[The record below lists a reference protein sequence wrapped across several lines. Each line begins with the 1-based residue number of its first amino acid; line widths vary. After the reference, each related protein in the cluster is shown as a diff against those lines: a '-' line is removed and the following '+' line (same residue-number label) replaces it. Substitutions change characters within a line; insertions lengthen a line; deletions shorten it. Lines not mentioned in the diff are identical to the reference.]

1 VGKWAIAFA
10 GLLSTSIFAIC
21 VACWALVW
29 AQQQG
34 LPESVMSEVTN
45 PSLLPAGRYQFVAEW
60 EAEKD
65 FAHKIGRKVEDQDAS
80 NGAAWE
86 VRVGEDTPNAHALF
100 GPYANILPGDYIAFF
115 RIKLLDEPVR
125 DFAFDLDACVDY
137 GKKVLNSVEVA
148 DLDLVQG
155 KFVQIPLAF
164 RLMGS
169 PLECRVFWRGN
180 VSVRIDKV
188 TLFRVEGVSIDRL
201 IYRAPQPNPTGEP
214 KDLPYY
220 SEPRPF
226 PELFP
231 RSKPPAQKLLVA
243 DLRPLP
249 TDWQFLLFTLQGLVN
264 RQKPQIYFLF
274 NPTDELWLDWLQKR
288 GWVKATEKVP
298 DARELLRR
306 FRSFVKGMVV
316 YDPLLPATKN
326 VATMIC
332 SVEDAVAASPRLAK
346 DLDLPV
352 IADLRGRWQTNAE
365 AYEWAFKNFYVSGDE
380 GRGTSKPKL
389 NHHVIACAY
398 PDHIGMRDYF
408 VQHRIFIF
416 WISGPVDGARRG
428 GDPNAEVRLMERLFA
443 QMPVNIPVMSYPW
456 AGQDVGIGE
465 GPGVTLFSEFGKF
478 LVGSINCTNLSVHS
492 GIVIPRLRQK
502 PASPLP
508 KLQPDK
514 VYYSFII
521 SDGDNLP
528 VLTIF
533 NFPQLWQSP
542 VRGKLPFGWT
552 ISPSAIML
560 IPAIVDY
567 YYATATPNDY
577 FLGAV
582 SGIGYCYP
590 DHYGKRFREPDR
602 KRVFDEFLNLTADYM
617 RWMDLRELWIMGITR
632 PELIRR
638 YAEKISSYYRTPH
651 SALGTNLR
659 ALFVDYGR
667 RLTDPNSVTYPTVRN
682 VAIFHAITGW
692 REEDSREERISRMV
706 NEIKEMTPTTR
717 PAFLHVFVWNWGFDL
732 EMLNEVAKR
741 LRSEY
746 VPVRPNHL
754 ALLYREWLTQQKLL
768 VRTPTQI
775 VAVEGTP
782 IAFTINAFN
791 ALGKIAEVALSVV
804 SGLEKAKVSPARLQ
818 IEASGEGNFTVVGIS
833 VSERVRIRLSSNSIE
848 KQVEIP
854 LEQLPQGEL
863 AAPLPRGL
871 VLRFAAKFEAE
882 HLAHLSGE
890 LKQDER
896 ASGKAVW
903 VAERNRAKI
912 GHIVYGPYTPLE
924 AGRYIALFR
933 LKRLSEGEGFIATVD
948 SCVGGG
954 SPITAEKRITA
965 KQLPVGQFR
974 LVPLEFVHPSDS
986 VETRVFWTGQADLA
1000 VDFVALFKVEK
1011 EESAH

>member
-10 GLLSTSIFAIC
+10 GLFGASMFVVC

-34 LPESVMSEVTN
+34 LPESVVSELTN
-45 PSLLPAGRYQFVAEW
+45 PNLLPGGCYQFVAEW

-86 VRVGEDTPNAHALF
+86 VRVGEDTPNNHALF

-115 RIKLLDEPVR
+115 RVKLLDEPVR
-125 DFAFDLDACVDY
+125 DFAFELDACVDY
-137 GKKVLNSVEVA
+137 GRRILNSVEVS

-155 KFVQIPLAF
+155 KFVQPPLAF
-164 RLMGS
+164 RLTGG

-188 TLFRVEGVSIDRL
+188 TLFRVEGVSIERL
-201 IYRAPQPNPTGEP
+201 IHRAPQPKPTGEP

-226 PELFP
+226 PEIFP

-249 TDWQFLLFTLQGLVN
+249 ADWQFLLFTLQGLVN
-264 RQKPQIYFLF
+264 RQKPQLYFLF

-288 GWVKATEKVP
+288 GWVKATEKVL
-298 DARELLRR
+298 DARDLLPR
-306 FRSFVKGMVV
+306 FRSLVKGMVI

-332 SVEDAVAASPRLAK
+332 GVEDAVAASPRLAK
-346 DLDLPV
+346 DLNLPV
-352 IADLRGRWQTNAE
+352 IADLRGRWQNNAE
-365 AYEWAFKNFYVSGDE
+365 AYEWAFKNLYGSGDE

-408 VQHRIFIF
+408 VQHRIFVF

-428 GDPNAEVRLMERLFA
+428 GDPNAEVRLMEKLFA

-492 GIVIPRLRQK
+492 GIFIPRLRQK
-502 PASPLP
+502 PAPPPP
-508 KLQPDK
+508 KLQLDK

-567 YYATATPNDY
+567 YYATAKPNDY

-602 KRVFDEFLNLTADYM
+602 KRVFDEFLNLTAHYM
-617 RWMDLRELWIMGITR
+617 QRMDLREIWVMGITH

-638 YAEKISSYYRTPH
+638 YAEKISTYRTPH

-667 RLTDPNSVTYPTVRN
+667 RLTDPNLVTYPTVRN
-682 VAIFHAITGW
+682 VSVFHAITGW
-692 REEDSREERISRMV
+692 REEDNREERITRMV
-706 NEIKEMTPTTR
+706 NEIRAMTSPTR

-741 LRSEY
+741 LGSEY
-746 VPVRPNHL
+746 VPVRPDHL
-754 ALLYREWLTQQKLL
+754 ALLYRDWLTQQKLL
-768 VRTPTQI
+768 IRTPIQ
-775 VAVEGTP
+775 VLAVEGIP
-782 IAFTINAFN
+782 MEFKVSVFNAFD
-791 ALGKIAEVALSVV
+791 KPAEVALGVV
-804 SGLEKAKVSPARLQ
+804 SGLKEVKVTPAKAKIGANEER
-818 IEASGEGNFTVVGIS
+818 EFTVTGVPMG
-833 VSERVRIRLSSNSIE
+833 EQVRIRLSDGSIAR
-848 KQVEIP
+848 QVEIP
-854 LEQLPQGEL
+854 LEQLSQGEL
-863 AAPLPRGL
+863 VVPLPKGL
-871 VLRFAAKFEAE
+871 VLRFIAKFEAE
-882 HLAHLSGE
+882 NLAHLSGE
-890 LKQDER
+890 LRQDER
-896 ASGKAVW
+896 ASSKAVW
-903 VAERNRAKI
+903 VAERNKAKTS
-912 GHIVYGPYTPLE
+912 HIVYGPYAPLE

-933 LKRLSEGEGFIATVD
+933 LKRLSEGNGVVAVVD

-954 SPITAEKRITA
+954 RPITAEKRVSA
-965 KQLPVGQFR
+965 SQLPIGQFR
-974 LVPLEFVHPSDS
+974 LIPLEFVHPSGS

-1000 VDFVALFKVEK
+1000 VDFVALFKVERQG
-1011 EESAH
+1011 SAP